1 MGIYR
6 DNIQKNIIRKRNELN
21 LTQKE
26 LADKLGLKL
35 TTISSW
41 ERGVS
46 SPDIETLIMLCDIFN
61 MSLSEMY
68 GVERGNLSHEEI
80 MLIDKYRKLDKVGQ
94 DIINYIIE
102 AELSRF
108 SNDEYITTVAA
119 RGNSEQKVKLNKK
132 ALKEAL
138 EKPMSTEYDD

>member
-94 DIINYIIE
+94 DIINYII
-102 AELSRF
+102 SRF
-108 SNDEYITTVAA
+108 SDDEYITTVAA
-119 RGNSEQKVKLNKK
+119 RGNSEQKVKLSKK